1 LTTKINK
8 TDLIN
13 FLKGKVAD
21 EIQYL
26 KKQLFDLKETTAS
39 ESKSSAGDKYETGIE
54 MLKQEEQK
62 IAERLL
68 EATKKRKTLE
78 DLRDDMAD
86 SARLGAIVK
95 TAALTMFISIPFGK
109 IEFQGEEIYCLSVNA
124 PVAKSIMNKK
134 THEFYLHQGKQVFIE
149 NLY

>member
-1 LTTKINK
+1 MTTRINK

-13 FLKGKVAD
+13 FLKWKVAV
-21 EIQYL
+21 EIEDL
-26 KKQLFDLKETTAS
+26 KKQLLDLKETTAS

-62 IAERLL
+62 IAARLL

-78 DLRDDMAD
+78 ELRYDFAD

-95 TAALTMFISIPFGK
+95 TSALTLFISLPFGK
-109 IEFQGEEIYCLSVNA
+109 IEFQGEAIYCLSVNA

-134 THEFYLHQGKQVFIE
+134 TNEFYLHQGKEVLIE
-149 NLY
+149 DLY